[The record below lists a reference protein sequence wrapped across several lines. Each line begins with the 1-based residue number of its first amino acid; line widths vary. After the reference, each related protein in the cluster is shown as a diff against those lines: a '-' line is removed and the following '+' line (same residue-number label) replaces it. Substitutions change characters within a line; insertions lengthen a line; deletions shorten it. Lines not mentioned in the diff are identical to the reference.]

1 VKDVSAGWWLF
12 LVRGLLAL
20 AIGVIALMDPGATLA
35 ALILL
40 LGAYLIVDGA
50 FAVVKA
56 LRVVRSNTSW
66 WMLLIAGVVGIGAG
80 MLVFTLPGLTALSL
94 AFIVGFWAIL
104 SGVAELYVAISLWR
118 SISAG
123 WLYVIFGAISI
134 AFGAYVLAVPALG
147 LAYLTILIAIY
158 GFVAGF
164 ALIGAALRMRTS
176 ARRISMPA
184 SN

>member
-1 VKDVSAGWWLF
+1 MKDVSAGWWLF

-20 AIGVIALMDPGATLA
+20 AIGVIALVDPGATLA

-56 LRVVRSNTSW
+56 LRVVRSDKSW
-66 WMLLIAGVVGIGAG
+66 WMLLLAGVAGIIAGII
-80 MLVFTLPGLTALSL
+80 VFALPGLTALSL
-94 AFIVGFWAIL
+94 AFIVGIWAIL
-104 SGVAELYVAISLWR
+104 SGVAELYVAVSLWR
-118 SISAG
+118 SINAG
-123 WLYVIFGAISI
+123 WLYLIFGAISI
-134 AFGAYVLAVPALG
+134 AFGAYVLAIPALG

-164 ALIGAALRMRTS
+164 ALIGAAIRLRGSGKMS
-176 ARRISMPA
+176 PA
-184 SN
+184 